1 MSTKNKSKKKV
12 TLSSIAK
19 EAGVSIA
26 TVSRVINNNSSVND
40 DIKVNIQ
47 NLLERNKYIKKNKF
61 SKRIIFLSIPNIS
74 NPFFSD
80 LMNSIVK
87 TASLYNYYL
96 ITFDFNE
103 NNNLSED
110 YVRYLAEIGVAGC
123 IIIPDYKYP
132 KDVLKII
139 SQLDCPV
146 IFLDRKVDIENIN
159 YVGLDNKKGSYNGTK
174 YLLDLGHKNIIYLAG
189 KESTSTEKE
198 RYEGFCLA
206 LEESKIKFNYKD
218 YYVAGNH
225 DFDISYTEIIKKV
238 KSKLEFT
245 AIFGSSDIMCFGAR
259 RALEESSIKVP
270 DDVSIIGY
278 DDIVFSSMIAL
289 TTVSSPV
296 KELGKSAVISLLDL
310 INGRVKENINIVL
323 PCNLIIRKSCKRI

>member
-1 MSTKNKSKKKV
+1 MSEKIKSKKKV

-40 DIKVNIQ
+40 DIKESIQ
-47 NLLERNKYIKKNKF
+47 NILEKNKYIKKNKF
-61 SKRIIFLSIPNIS
+61 SKRIIFLSMPSLS

-80 LMNSIVK
+80 LMDSILK
-87 TASLYNYYL
+87 TVSLYNYYL
-96 ITFDFNE
+96 IIFDCNKS
-103 NNNLSED
+103 NNLYDE
-110 YVRYLAEIGVAGC
+110 YITYLKEIGIAGC

-132 KDVLKII
+132 KDVLKIFT
-139 SQLDCPV
+139 QLTCPV

-174 YLLDLGHKNIIYLAG
+174 YLLDLGHKNIVYLAG
-189 KESTSTEKE
+189 KQATSSEKE
-198 RYEGFCLA
+198 RYEGFRLA
-206 LEESKIKFNYKD
+206 LEESNIKFNELD
-218 YYVAGNH
+218 YYIIGDN
-225 DFDISYTEIIKKV
+225 DFDTSYSEIMKKI

-245 AIFGSSDIMCFGAR
+245 AIFGASDIMCFGAR
-259 RALEESSIKVP
+259 RALEESNIRVP

-278 DDIVFSSMIAL
+278 DDIVFSSMMAL

-296 KELGKSAVISLLDL
+296 KELGKSVVISLLDL